1 MVKSLVR
8 GVAGAVCALALLSAC
23 GGEAALPAKSMTVV
37 GREMAFDSP
46 DRIEP
51 GEYTILFENV
61 GSVYHELAIKDS
73 SGKVLTRRSIAGG
86 SMTSMKVR
94 LEAGTYELGCFEP
107 GHYAAGMHK
116 MITVASAA

>member
-8 GVAGAVCALALLSAC
+8 VVAGAVCALLFLTSC
-23 GGEAALPAKSMTVV
+23 GGSDAVLPARSMTVV

-46 DRIEP
+46 DRVAP

-61 GSVYHELAIKDS
+61 GAQFHELAIKDS

-86 SMTSMKVR
+86 AVTSMKVR

-116 MITVASAA
+116 MITVDGS